1 MTDGLPNP
9 QRAFAYIAIAIAMTM
24 SVLDTSIVNVALP
37 TISNDLAVSPANAI
51 WVVNA
56 YQLAI
61 TVSLLPLA
69 VLGDSLGYKRV
80 YCYGLALFTLAS
92 FACANAHTLLVLA
105 VARVFQGFGAAG
117 IMSVNIALVRFV
129 FPKARLGVGVGYS
142 SLVVAVSSAA
152 GPSIASAI
160 LSVAH
165 WQWLFLVNVPLGV
178 LALSIGARTLPA
190 TPTSGARLS
199 GLSVLLNALTFG
211 LLISGLA
218 AFNQAGATQRGAMMV
233 AIALV
238 AGVLFVRRESRL
250 ATPMLPI
257 DLLRMPV
264 FSLSMAT
271 SICSFA
277 AQTMAYI
284 VLPFYFEQTLKLSE
298 TQTGIL
304 MTPWPLVTARDRVDR
319 TGRGPAVR
327 SVGAGTHQQRRA
339 RRVRVRTRD
348 ALPARR
354 DGDAFRHR
362 VAARGLRPRLR
373 YLSVAEQPRDHRQC
387 AAASQRRRVRLAIDG
402 SSARPVE
409 RRGGGVH
416 RVRTRAWPAPHVDC
430 RHCRGAR
437 VDRGRREFGA
447 AYDRA
452 QRRPAG
458 TTGYANA
465 AGLRALT
472 RVRRRSAAHT
482 PTRDSKAPPSARRR
496 A

>member
-9 QRAFAYIAIAIAMTM
+9 QRAFAYLAIAIAMTM

-69 VLGDSLGYKRV
+69 VLGDGLGYKRV
-80 YCYGLALFTLAS
+80 YCYGLVLFTLAS

-105 VARVFQGFGAAG
+105 VARVFQGFGAGG
-117 IMSVNIALVRFV
+117 IMSVSIALVRFV
-129 FPKARLGVGVGYS
+129 FPKARLGVGVGLS

-178 LALSIGARTLPA
+178 LALSIGARTLPV
-190 TPTSGARLS
+190 TPESGARLS

-218 AFNQAGATQRGAMMV
+218 AFKQPGATQRGAAMV
-233 AIALV
+233 ALALV

-250 ATPMLPI
+250 AKPMLPI

-284 VLPFYFEQTLKLSE
+284 MLPFYFEQTLKLSE
-298 TQTGIL
+298 TQTGFL
-304 MTPWPLVTARDRVDR
+304 MTPWPLVTALIAPVAGRLSDRWAP
-319 TGRGPAVR
+319 GRIS
-327 SVGAGTHQQRRA
+327 SVGLVVFGCGLAMLCQLGDTATRFDIVWRLAVCGLGFGIFQSPNN
-339 RRVRVRTRD
+339 RVIIGS
-348 ALPARR
+348 AP
-354 DGDAFRHR
+354 RHR
-362 VAARGLRPRLR
+362 SGGASGLQAMGRLLGQSSGAVAVSIVFGL
-373 YLSVAEQPRDHRQC
+373 
-387 AAASQRRRVRLAIDG
+387 
-402 SSARPVE
+402 
-409 RRGGGVH
+409 VH
-416 RVRTRAWPAPHVDC
+416 G
-430 RHCRGAR
+430 RHLTLIAGI
-437 VDRGRREFGA
+437 GA
-447 AYDRA
+447 ALA
-452 QRRPAG
+452 LI
-458 TTGYANA
+458 A
-465 AGLRALT
+465 ACVSS
-472 RVRRRSAAHT
+472 VRRMTEYSDAPQEPQAT
-482 PTRDSKAPPSARRR
+482 PTRPVSER
-496 A
+496 

>member
-9 QRAFAYIAIAIAMTM
+9 QRALAYLAIAIATMM

-37 TISNDLAVSPANAI
+37 TICNDLSIAPADAI

-92 FACANAHTLLVLA
+92 FACANAHTLAFLA
-105 VARVFQGFGAAG
+105 LARVFQGLGAAG
-117 IMSVNIALVRFV
+117 IMSVNIALVRFI
-129 FPKARLGVGVGYS
+129 FPRAKLGVGVGYT

-178 LALSIGARTLPA
+178 LALLIGIRTLPA
-190 TPTSGARLS
+190 TPTSGARLN
-199 GLSVLLNALTFG
+199 LVSVVLNAVTFG
-211 LLISGLA
+211 LLISGLT
-218 AFNQAGATQRGAMMV
+218 AFGEAGATRRGIVMV

-250 ATPMLPI
+250 ATPILPL

-277 AQTMAYI
+277 AQTMAYL
-284 VLPFYFEQTLKLSE
+284 VLPFYFQQSLKLSE
-298 TQTGIL
+298 TQTGLL
-304 MTPWPLVTARDRVDR
+304 MTPWPLMTALIAPIAGRLSDRVSP
-319 TGRGPAVR
+319 GLISSIGLFVL
-327 SVGAGTHQQRRA
+327 GCGL
-339 RRVRVRTRD
+339 
-348 ALPARR
+348 ALLGLL
-354 DGDAFRHR
+354 GDTATQFGI
-362 VAARGLRPRLR
+362 VW
-373 YLSVAEQPRDHRQC
+373 
-387 AAASQRRRVRLAIDG
+387 RLAICGLGFGLFQSPNNRVIIG
-402 SSARPVE
+402 SAPRNRSGGASGLQSMGRLLGQSSGAVVVAIVFGLVPGRHLTLIAGIAATLAVIAACASSMRRMSTEQVDAPQQRGATTERPVS
-409 RRGGGVH
+409 
-416 RVRTRAWPAPHVDC
+416 
-430 RHCRGAR
+430 
-437 VDRGRREFGA
+437 DR
-447 AYDRA
+447 
-452 QRRPAG
+452 
-458 TTGYANA
+458 
-465 AGLRALT
+465 
-472 RVRRRSAAHT
+472 
-482 PTRDSKAPPSARRR
+482 
-496 A
+496 

>member
-9 QRAFAYIAIAIAMTM
+9 QRAFAFIAIAIAMTM

-37 TISNDLAVSPANAI
+37 TISNELAVSPANAI

-80 YCYGLALFTLAS
+80 YCYGLALFTVSS
-92 FACANAHTLLVLA
+92 FACANSQTLTLLS

-129 FPKARLGVGVGYS
+129 FPKAKLGIGVGLS
-142 SLVVAVSSAA
+142 SLVIAVSSAA

-178 LALSIGARTLPA
+178 LALSIGLRTLPA

-199 GLSVLLNALTFG
+199 GVSVVLNALCFG
-211 LLISGLA
+211 LLISGLS
-218 AFNQAGATQRGAMMV
+218 AFSHPGATQRGIAMIAV
-233 AIALV
+233 ALV

-250 ATPMLPI
+250 AKPMLPI
-257 DLLRMPV
+257 DLLRIPV

-284 VLPFYFEQTLKLSE
+284 VLPFYFEQSLKLSE

-304 MTPWPLVTARDRVDR
+304 MTPWPLVTALIAPFAGRLSDRISP
-319 TGRGPAVR
+319 GRIS
-327 SVGAGTHQQRRA
+327 SVGLLVFGCGLATLCQLGDTATRFDVVWRLAVCGLGFGLFQSPNNRVIIGSAPRHRSGGASGLQSMGRLLGQSSGAVVVAVVFGLVHGRHLTVIAGT
-339 RRVRVRTRD
+339 
-348 ALPARR
+348 
-354 DGDAFRHR
+354 
-362 VAARGLRPRLR
+362 
-373 YLSVAEQPRDHRQC
+373 
-387 AAASQRRRVRLAIDG
+387 AAALALI
-402 SSARPVE
+402 
-409 RRGGGVH
+409 
-416 RVRTRAWPAPHVDC
+416 
-430 RHCRGAR
+430 
-437 VDRGRREFGA
+437 
-447 AYDRA
+447 
-452 QRRPAG
+452 
-458 TTGYANA
+458 A
-465 AGLRALT
+465 AGASSM
-472 RVRRRSAAHT
+472 RRMTEHGDEHEEHDAT
-482 PTRDSKAPPSARRR
+482 PKQPVSER
-496 A
+496 

>member
-9 QRAFAYIAIAIAMTM
+9 QRAFAYLAIAIAMTM

-37 TISNDLAVSPANAI
+37 TISNDLAVSPSAAI

-80 YCYGLALFTLAS
+80 YCYGLALFTVAS
-92 FACANAHTLLVLA
+92 FACANSHTLALLA
-105 VARVFQGFGAAG
+105 IARVFQGFGAAG

-129 FPKARLGVGVGYS
+129 FPKAKLGLGVGLS

-160 LSVAH
+160 LSIAH

-178 LALSIGARTLPA
+178 LALSIGARTLPV
-190 TPTSGARLS
+190 TPASGARLS
-199 GLSVLLNALTFG
+199 GLSVVLNALCFG

-218 AFNQAGATQRGAMMV
+218 AFSQPGATQRGIVMV
-233 AIALV
+233 ALALV

-250 ATPMLPI
+250 VAPMLPI

-298 TQTGIL
+298 TQTGLL
-304 MTPWPLVTARDRVDR
+304 MTPWPLVTALIAPLAGRLSDRMQP
-319 TGRGPAVR
+319 GRISSIGLV
-327 SVGAGTHQQRRA
+327 VFGAGLALLCLLGDTA
-339 RRVRVRTRD
+339 TRFD
-348 ALPARR
+348 I
-354 DGDAFRHR
+354 
-362 VAARGLRPRLR
+362 VW
-373 YLSVAEQPRDHRQC
+373 
-387 AAASQRRRVRLAIDG
+387 RLAICGLGFGLFQSPNNRVIIG
-402 SSARPVE
+402 SAPRHRSGGASGLQSMGRLLGQSSGAVVVAVVFGLVHGRHLTLIAGIAATLALIAACVSSVRRMSEYSDAPQEGAPTLKRPVSE
-409 RRGGGVH
+409 R
-416 RVRTRAWPAPHVDC
+416 
-430 RHCRGAR
+430 
-437 VDRGRREFGA
+437 
-447 AYDRA
+447 
-452 QRRPAG
+452 
-458 TTGYANA
+458 
-465 AGLRALT
+465 
-472 RVRRRSAAHT
+472 
-482 PTRDSKAPPSARRR
+482 
-496 A
+496 